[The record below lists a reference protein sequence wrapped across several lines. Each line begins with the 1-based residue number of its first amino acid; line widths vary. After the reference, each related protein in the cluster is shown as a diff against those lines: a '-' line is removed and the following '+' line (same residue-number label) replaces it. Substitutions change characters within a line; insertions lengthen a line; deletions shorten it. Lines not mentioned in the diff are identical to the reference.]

1 VDALLERLP
10 LVYAAAVVLTLFL
23 PTARARALGGI
34 GLCLI
39 ALAAA
44 GDAVGGPGGGS
55 DFTTTNEGLA
65 ILGAAVVLAALVLVI
80 RRRLPSLAGGHWAE
94 TGITAAPD
102 TLDPPLLAGLLLAA
116 LGPHLLIVAAGA
128 LVAMTAVVRRVIRA
142 ERTLRLAPLLVSGA
156 HLGTAFALA
165 FTILGPLGGGLAT
178 LPTGPFSPAAERL
191 LVMLMGGATLLLAGL
206 PPLHRG
212 PYGLALERLGAVLL
226 VRILAP
232 AFPGGL
238 SDWQAL
244 AMLLLVGS
252 LAYAAFAGRWRQ
264 AAVAAGFLTLWSGQ
278 RNGEVAGLVL
288 VCWGWVAWAGGQ
300 ALARR
305 GILLDSRWAGV
316 PALIPGLAILPALI
330 ATLRSQVVLSVAAVL
345 VVAIGLGRAV
355 LRRAPS
361 VPGPLY

>member
-55 DFTTTNEGLA
+55 EFTTANEVLA
-65 ILGAAVVLAALVLVI
+65 SLGAAVVLAALVLVI
-80 RRRLPSLAGGHWAE
+80 LRRLPSLPGGLWADS
-94 TGITAAPD
+94 GKPAAPD
-102 TLDPPLLAGLLLAA
+102 TPDPPLLAGLLLAA

-128 LVAMTAVVRRVIRA
+128 LAALASAVRQVLRA
-142 ERTLRLAPLLVSGA
+142 ERPLWLAPLLISGA
-156 HLGTAFALA
+156 FLGTGFALA
-165 FTILGPLGGGLAT
+165 FTILGPLGGGVAM

-191 LVMLMGGATLLLAGL
+191 LVMLMGGATMLMAGL
-206 PPLHRG
+206 PPLQRG
-212 PYGLALERLGAVLL
+212 PYGLALAPLGAVLM
-226 VRILAP
+226 VRMLAA

-238 SDWQAL
+238 SDWQPL

-252 LAYAAFAGRWRQ
+252 LAYAAFCGRWRL

-278 RNGEVAGLVL
+278 RNGELAGLIL
-288 VCWGWVAWAGGQ
+288 VCWGWVACAGGQ
-300 ALARR
+300 VLARR

-316 PALIPGLAILPALI
+316 PALIPSLAILPALI

-345 VVAIGLGRAV
+345 VVAIGLGWAV